1 MLGVFKETH
10 KKIKKVPLKIGKELK
25 SASSLVELLLILTI
39 VGVLAVLYLRT
50 IDRDAIATKYAYRNL
65 INDMI
70 SFGYNQT
77 NAYTTPF
84 ASGANICNIFFDSIN
99 TLGDKNC
106 STSRYPDVPNLTTT
120 SGMRFYGLEQTFQS
134 ANPDDGKGQFI
145 MITVDLDG
153 LYGENMM
160 DKDTFTFELMQSGR
174 VRPAGAAV
182 INSDEVVLSYEGN
195 IARDPS
201 LYTAKAYYVP
211 SDAANKSDYQSLGNN
226 LSFAE
231 AQCLSGNIFPYR
243 ESSSPFALQMC
254 IKDNDVVNAIAN
266 GDADER
272 EAAIKEYLKNQATGR
287 QGINICD
294 NLYNN
299 ENSVAKDLLAVNNT
313 VVARCQKCY
322 KAVYKAKYCQG
333 VTSQTDDCPQAVLNE
348 TGVCTAPEWAV
359 VSY

>member
-10 KKIKKVPLKIGKELK
+10 KKIKKVPFKIAKGLK
-25 SASSLVELLLILTI
+25 SASSLIELLLILTI

-84 ASGANICNIFFDSIN
+84 TSGSTICDIFFDSIN

-106 STSRYPDVPNLTTT
+106 TTSRYPDVPNLTTT
-120 SGMRFYGLEQTFQS
+120 SGMRFYGLEQAFQN
-134 ANPDDGKGQFI
+134 ANPDDGREQFI

-153 LYGENMM
+153 LYGENMLN
-160 DKDTFTFELMQSGR
+160 KDTFTFELMQSGH

-182 INSDEVVLSYEGN
+182 ISNEEVLSYEGN
-195 IARDPS
+195 VARDPS

-211 SDAANKSDYQSLGNN
+211 SYATNKSDYQSLGNN

-254 IKDNDVVNAIAN
+254 IRDNAVINAIES
-266 GDADER
+266 GQTDER
-272 EAAIKEYLKNQATGR
+272 EDAIKDYLLNQATDG
-287 QGINICD
+287 QGTNICD
-294 NLYNN
+294 NLYSND
-299 ENSVAKDLLAVNNT
+299 NSVAKDLLAVNNT
-313 VVARCQKCY
+313 VVGRCKQCY

-333 VTSQTDDCPQAVLNE
+333 VTSSTEDCPQAVLNE